1 MWDTRLEKEGR
12 MNDDSVNSASLPM
25 VSVIVPAY
33 NVEKYIGECVESL
46 LAQTQP
52 DLEIIVVDDG
62 STDAT
67 ASELGRYERCGSV
80 KVISQKNQ
88 GVSAARNEALA
99 AARGE
104 FVAFIDSDDIVHP
117 ALFAMCVDLCENKGG
132 DFVLYDYEEFS
143 SGRIPQ
149 FGQISSDQ
157 IVSVDAP
164 LSYYL
169 DNGFKGGMSVMFVRR
184 ELLEGLKFL
193 LGISRG
199 EDMCFLFSLLPR
211 LKKGWHIRTPLYFY
225 RRVEGSLDS
234 SSFRLRDVAG
244 SAEILRNL
252 NRLYS
257 SLDGRFYDIVR
268 RRLFP
273 KVVKGIV
280 KRGVRQASADDA
292 SEMEYLIATLLE
304 DGTIG
309 YSGFTWR
316 WCWYLWRIHRKYK
329 VVRRI

>member
-1 MWDTRLEKEGR
+1 
-12 MNDDSVNSASLPM
+12 MNDDSVNSASLPT

-67 ASELGRYERCGSV
+67 ASELGRYEWCGSV

-149 FGQISSDQ
+149 FGQISSDR
-157 IVSVDAP
+157 IESVDAP

-169 DNGFKGGMSVMFVRR
+169 DNGFKGGMSAMFVRR
-184 ELLEGLKFL
+184 ELLDGLEFL
-193 LGISRG
+193 PGVSKG
-199 EDMCFLFSLLPR
+199 EDMCFSFSLLPR
-211 LKKGWHIRTPLYFY
+211 LKKGWHIRVPLYFY
-225 RRVEGSLDS
+225 RRTEGSLDS
-234 SSFRLRDVAG
+234 GSLSLKDVSG
-244 SAEILRNL
+244 FAEILRNL
-252 NRLYS
+252 NRMYS
-257 SLDGRFYDIVR
+257 SLDRRSYDTVR
-268 RRLFP
+268 RRWFP
-273 KVVKGIV
+273 KVIKNIV
-280 KRGVRQASADDA
+280 KRGVRLASTDDA
-292 SEMEYLIATLLE
+292 AEMESLIASLMD
-304 DGTIG
+304 DGTVG
-309 YSGFTWR
+309 YAGFTWR
-316 WCWYLWRIHRKYK
+316 WRWYLWRIRRKLEA
-329 VVRRI
+329 RRRS